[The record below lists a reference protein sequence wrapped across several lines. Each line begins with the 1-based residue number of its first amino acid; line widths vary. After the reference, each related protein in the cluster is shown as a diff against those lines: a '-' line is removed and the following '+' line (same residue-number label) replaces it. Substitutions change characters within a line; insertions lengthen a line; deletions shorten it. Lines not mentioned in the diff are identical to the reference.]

1 MKELALSTASRFD
14 ALDQISDLLIKEFDQ
29 EKLNQYAFFV
39 LGKMENRD
47 EQYIYRPYD
56 YIAKVNN
63 NYLFN
68 FRNMG
73 LDLKAHLIVIAE
85 NYETAFF
92 QLDSIFFCIIFFLF
106 VIDGVL
112 IYSIMLNDIEERT
125 YEFAM
130 LRTLGYENS
139 NLAVLLVI

>member
-1 MKELALSTASRFD
+1 
-14 ALDQISDLLIKEFDQ
+14 
-29 EKLNQYAFFV
+29 
-39 LGKMENRD
+39 MENRD